1 MSKKHDE
8 NRDLRSF
15 ARIGRVNYGD
25 KTLVASKSATIG
37 IHLLGK
43 IDYLT
48 KYCGWSFYYNNDVK
62 PEVQSQSSDVDVRG
76 RKEVHKLTN
85 KKK

>member
-1 MSKKHDE
+1 MSRKHDE

-15 ARIGRVNYGD
+15 ARLGRVNYGD

-62 PEVQSQSSDVDVRG
+62 PEPQNQSSDVDVKVK
-76 RKEVHKLTN
+76 KEVHKLTN

>member
-62 PEVQSQSSDVDVRG
+62 PEPQ
-76 RKEVHKLTN
+76 N
-85 KKK
+85 

>member
-8 NRDLRSF
+8 NRDLKSF

-62 PEVQSQSSDVDVRG
+62 PEPQSSDVDVKVK
-76 RKEVHKLTN
+76 KEVHKLTN